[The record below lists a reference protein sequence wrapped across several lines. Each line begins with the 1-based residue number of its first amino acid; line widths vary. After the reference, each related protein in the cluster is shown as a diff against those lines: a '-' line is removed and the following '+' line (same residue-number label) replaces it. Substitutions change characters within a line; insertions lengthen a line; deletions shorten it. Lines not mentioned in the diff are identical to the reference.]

1 MELKTIRK
9 DRFQHMEHLHFAK
22 HVLAMNKTANIEKI
36 KPLLGPLQGA
46 IVQEDEALNTA
57 RKKEGTSALQKLD
70 EERDKAYR
78 SLQMLVGLKLL
89 DVAQQTVDAAQE
101 VQDVMGRYPDVAMAN
116 YSKESEMLAS
126 MISDLNGADLAG
138 SVTLLGAKPLIDR
151 LEAANKAF
159 DERHQARYKK
169 SIPLGTYDIKALR
182 AATDKALNA
191 VLRRMDS
198 LDDLEP
204 ETAGLAAL
212 IREYNSA
219 IDDNR
224 FLLAQRKGTNKVA
237 TEKKIEGW
245 RAQLAKLF
253 PKFEEENHLASGSLS
268 FTGKTMG
275 TGAKRQYE
283 LAVAGSEKTVWVLM
297 KKDHLVEV
305 VKVKPKK

>member
-1 MELKTIRK
+1 
-9 DRFQHMEHLHFAK
+9 MEHLHFAK

-57 RKKEGTSALQKLD
+57 RKKEGTAALQKLD

-169 SIPLGTYDIKALR
+169 SIPLGTYDI
-182 AATDKALNA
+182 
-191 VLRRMDS
+191 
-198 LDDLEP
+198 
-204 ETAGLAAL
+204 
-212 IREYNSA
+212 
-219 IDDNR
+219 
-224 FLLAQRKGTNKVA
+224 
-237 TEKKIEGW
+237 
-245 RAQLAKLF
+245 
-253 PKFEEENHLASGSLS
+253 
-268 FTGKTMG
+268 
-275 TGAKRQYE
+275 
-283 LAVAGSEKTVWVLM
+283 
-297 KKDHLVEV
+297 
-305 VKVKPKK
+305 